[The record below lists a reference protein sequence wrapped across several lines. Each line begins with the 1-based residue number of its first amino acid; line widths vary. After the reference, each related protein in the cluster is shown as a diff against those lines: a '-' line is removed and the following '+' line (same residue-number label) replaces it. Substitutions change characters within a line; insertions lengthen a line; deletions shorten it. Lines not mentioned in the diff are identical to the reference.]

1 MIKDK
6 YYLKFFNKLRKLIN
20 LDVMYFAKAGFYG
33 IIQQIIGVVSGLIVS
48 YLFGHFVSKTTYGE
62 YNLVLS
68 VISLVTFFSIPGID
82 KALTQ
87 SISKSRDSSFIEALN
102 IKLKFSLL
110 GSLALVGFGIY
121 YLQNHSFTIAKSIFL
136 AAVFYPSLTSFSIYS
151 AFLTAK
157 RKFKALAITASISSV
172 LFLII
177 IAGGIFIFSTTI
189 GITLAYLLALILP
202 AVGNYIYSLRFMIRK
217 KSIDTDLS
225 PYGIFLTIISI
236 LPWISGS
243 LGNIILGTKLG
254 PETLAIFAVADNFL
268 ISVQKNFMVFYKPVT
283 AKLAAQTNKQHFE
296 TIKTHL
302 FNLVSIG
309 FALTLFLWL
318 ITPWLISFFFPT
330 YSEAIKYGRLL
341 SLALLPLPLTWTL
354 SDMVVYQKQKKI
366 QIFVCTIPPLLKI
379 CLYFLV
385 IPIWKIDGLV
395 AVFLL
400 DRYLAPLILLPS
412 LFMHKSIKN

>member
-6 YYLKFFNKLRKLIN
+6 YNLNFFNKLSKLIN
-20 LDVMYFAKAGFYG
+20 LDVVYFAKAGFYG
-33 IIQQIIGVVSGLIVS
+33 VIQQTIGVISGLVVS
-48 YLFGHFVSKTTYGE
+48 YLFGHYVSKTTYGE
-62 YNLVLS
+62 YNLILS
-68 VISLVTFFSIPGID
+68 VISLVTFFSLPGID

-87 SISKSRDSSFIEALN
+87 SISKSRDLSFIKALN
-102 IKLKFSLL
+102 IKLKFSIL
-110 GSLALVGFGIY
+110 GSLALIGFGIY
-121 YLQNHSFTIAKSIFL
+121 YLLNHNLIVAKGVFL
-136 AAVFYPSLTSFSIYS
+136 AGVLYPLLFSFSIYS
-151 AFLTAK
+151 SFLTAK

-177 IAGGIFIFSTTI
+177 VAGGIFVLSTTI
-189 GITLAYLLALILP
+189 GITLAYLLAMIIP
-202 AVGNYIYSLRFMIRK
+202 AIGGYIYSLRFIIK
-217 KSIDTDLS
+217 KSTVDADLS
-225 PYGIFLTIISI
+225 SYGIFLTIISV

-243 LGNIILGTKLG
+243 LGNVILGTKLG

-283 AKLAAQTNKQHFE
+283 AKLAAQTNKQHLE
-296 TIKTHL
+296 TIKIHFL
-302 FNLVSIG
+302 NLISMG
-309 FALTLFLWL
+309 FVLTLFLWL
-318 ITPWLISFFFPT
+318 ITPFLISFFFPT

-354 SDMVVYQKQKKI
+354 SDMVVYQKLKKT
-366 QIFVCTIPPLLKI
+366 QIFICTVPPILKI

-400 DRYLAPLILLPS
+400 DRYVTPLILLPS
-412 LFMHKSIKN
+412 LFMYKSIEN